1 MRRVPARLLGRLVR
15 GCLLA
20 LPLWGAAAAVHARPA
35 CPPAAQAVDAQALQE
50 IARTAQDR
58 GLLWRLTQ
66 GGRTSWLY
74 GTLHVGQRGW
84 VVPGPTVRDALRGA
98 DVLALELNLLD
109 PAVAQ
114 ALAQAMRA
122 QPGAPPLPADVAR
135 RLAAQTQAACVDDSV
150 NALRPDAQAMT
161 LAALAGRHQGFDPA
175 YGIDAWL
182 AVLASSIGKPVV
194 GLETP
199 AQQMREL
206 LSDDPVQVADT
217 VRSALEPLERGEV
230 GPQVAMLADVWAQ
243 GRLQKL
249 QTYPDWCQCMDTADE
264 RALYQR
270 LVDGRNPGLARGI
283 AAEHQGGR
291 SVFAAVGALHMV
303 GPQGLPALLAE
314 QGFRVERVS
323 FPPAARATG
332 PAAQSRPKPQPLP
345 PSKTPATQ

>member
-1 MRRVPARLLGRLVR
+1 MRGLPGRLLGRLLR
-15 GCLLA
+15 GCMLA
-20 LPLWGAAAAVHARPA
+20 LPLWGAAAAVHARQA
-35 CPPAAQAVDAQALQE
+35 CPPTAQAVDAQALQE

-114 ALAQAMRA
+114 AQALAQAMRA
-122 QPGAPPLPADVAR
+122 QPGAPPLPADLAR

-150 NALRPDAQAMT
+150 TALRPDAQAMT

-199 AQQMREL
+199 AQQMREMV
-206 LSDDPVQVADT
+206 SDDPVQVADT

-249 QTYPDWCQCMDTADE
+249 ETYPAWCQCMDTADE

-314 QGFRVERVS
+314 QGFRVERVV
-323 FPPAARATG
+323 FAPTAKAPGAAPR
-332 PAAQSRPKPQPLP
+332 PQPQPKSERKMPL
-345 PSKTPATQ
+345 AQ